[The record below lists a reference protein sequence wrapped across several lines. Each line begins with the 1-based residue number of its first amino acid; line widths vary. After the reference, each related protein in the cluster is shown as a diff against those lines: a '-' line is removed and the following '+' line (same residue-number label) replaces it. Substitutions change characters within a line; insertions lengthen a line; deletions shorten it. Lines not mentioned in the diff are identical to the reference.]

1 MSATIS
7 TIPASSYVN
16 VIPGVVSAGQPG
28 IELIDLM
35 LTTNVRVPIGS
46 VLSFPSLAS
55 VQSYFGASSNEA
67 TEAGI
72 YFAGYNG
79 CTVLPGA
86 LLFAQYPTASVGAYL
101 RGGNVSSL
109 TLAQLQALS
118 GSLSVTIDGTVHTA
132 ASINLSAATSFSNA
146 ASIIQTDL
154 SLSGTQV
161 TFDSVSGAFIIA
173 SATTGAASTLAY
185 ATGTIAAGLA
195 LTAVTGAVLSQGS
208 IAATPA
214 TFMNSII
221 AQTTNLA
228 CFQTLFDPDGGSGN
242 TQKQAF
248 AAWVNSTDNQYVYLA
263 WDNDITPTEST
274 AATTSLG
281 YILKQSN
288 SSGTVP
294 IYEPSGSNHHIASF
308 VASYIGS
315 VNFNATNGRATA
327 DYKSQTGIVPTVTN
341 ATVAANLLANGYNYY
356 GSVATAGAAW
366 QFFDNG
372 QISGPYQWIDSYI
385 NQIWFN
391 NQCQIAL
398 MTLLTSIGRIPY
410 NPTGYAQIRM
420 TLTGGANGSSISLPP
435 QSPVAAAINNG
446 VITPNVPLSAEQI
459 IVVNNLAGQDIA
471 NTLSVQGWYLVIQPA
486 TAAVRAARQSP
497 VIILLYM
504 DGGSVQRINLSS
516 LLVQ

>member
-132 ASINLSAATSFSNA
+132 ASVNLSAATSFSNA

-208 IAATPA
+208 IAATP
-214 TFMNSII
+214 
-221 AQTTNLA
+221 
-228 CFQTLFDPDGGSGN
+228 
-242 TQKQAF
+242 
-248 AAWVNSTDNQYVYLA
+248 
-263 WDNDITPTEST
+263 T
-274 AATTSLG
+274 A
-281 YILKQSN
+281 
-288 SSGTVP
+288 
-294 IYEPSGSNHHIASF
+294 
-308 VASYIGS
+308 
-315 VNFNATNGRATA
+315 
-327 DYKSQTGIVPTVTN
+327 
-341 ATVAANLLANGYNYY
+341 
-356 GSVATAGAAW
+356 
-366 QFFDNG
+366 
-372 QISGPYQWIDSYI
+372 
-385 NQIWFN
+385 
-391 NQCQIAL
+391 
-398 MTLLTSIGRIPY
+398 
-410 NPTGYAQIRM
+410 
-420 TLTGGANGSSISLPP
+420 
-435 QSPVAAAINNG
+435 
-446 VITPNVPLSAEQI
+446 
-459 IVVNNLAGQDIA
+459 
-471 NTLSVQGWYLVIQPA
+471 
-486 TAAVRAARQSP
+486 
-497 VIILLYM
+497 
-504 DGGSVQRINLSS
+504 
-516 LLVQ
+516 